1 MSLRVDC
8 IKRNYELEGLKY
20 KLKGKRILAM
30 DDPLAQ
36 MKANED
42 SAPSPF
48 GDDAEEVDAEENDD
62 MAAATIT
69 HKLGQQDP
77 LADFH
82 KLEVMMLNR
91 HEFEAWESKKLK
103 IFARFKNQTDDAE
116 IIIDE

>member
-1 MSLRVDC
+1 
-8 IKRNYELEGLKY
+8 
-20 KLKGKRILAM
+20 
-30 DDPLAQ
+30 

-48 GDDAEEVDAEENDD
+48 GQDIDEVDDEKNDD

-116 IIIDE
+116 IIIDERRDRDTERVIRMGKGKSRMD

>member
-1 MSLRVDC
+1 M
-8 IKRNYELEGLKY
+8 
-20 KLKGKRILAM
+20 KGI
-30 DDPLAQ
+30 DG
-36 MKANED
+36 

-48 GDDAEEVDAEENDD
+48 DDDVEEIDAEDNDE

-103 IFARFKNQTDDAE
+103 IFAKSKNQTDGAE
-116 IIIDE
+116 IIIDERRDRDTERVIRLGKGKSRMDQLELKGNKSSSSKGV